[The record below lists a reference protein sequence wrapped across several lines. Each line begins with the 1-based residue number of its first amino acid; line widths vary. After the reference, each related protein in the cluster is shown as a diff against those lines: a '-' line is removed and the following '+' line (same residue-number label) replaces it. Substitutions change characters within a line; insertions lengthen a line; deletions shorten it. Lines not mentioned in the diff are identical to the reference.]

1 MSGQSLVSG
10 RVQAQAATAEAYQ
23 PISIDPATG
32 GVLVTAIGG
41 GGGGGLVFGNHTPS
55 DNYANP
61 TDAINSIGL
70 NSAWDGANWDRMRIA
85 PLGDGITSPTC
96 LTTGAFEMVW
106 NEADGV
112 WLRAQAIDWTD
123 GALPP
128 TVAIPA
134 SNAYLSGLA
143 LDGATTNAGRIIA
156 LNDTQAL
163 SVPALLTEAVQF
175 GFNGATYDRIRAV
188 TPADDMAAVISQATA
203 SFNLAYDANGTNWDR
218 VQLVT
223 PADNLTAPGSVAT
236 NAFLSAFD
244 TIGGN
249 WDRVLMVT
257 PGDNVTPTNTLAVG
271 SFPHAYDGTNWDRV
285 QSRTPADA
293 QGVAQGLVTTSQ
305 LQLWNNPN
313 GNYDRARINPST
325 LNPSPAGMLV
335 AFDSVN
341 SPNTLFGNY
350 GSSFAVAIAAGNH
363 VLFGVDVSIESLT
376 TITTI
381 WFMLFNKA
389 STPVN
394 GDTPVYRRY
403 IPNYI
408 VLAGGFSVGQETF
421 GSGLGVL
428 FTLGLAYAWSTTP
441 NTLTVPT
448 GGQSIASA
456 VNLIYR

>member
-10 RVQAQAATAEAYQ
+10 RVQAQAATTETYQ

-70 NSAWDGANWDRMRIA
+70 NSAWDGTNWDRMRIA
-85 PLGDGITSPTC
+85 PLGDGITSPIC

-106 NEADGV
+106 NEAAGS
-112 WLRAQAIDWTD
+112 WLRAQAIVWAD
-123 GALPP
+123 GGATPIVALPS
-128 TVAIPA
+128 
-134 SNAYLSGLA
+134 SNAHMTGVS
-143 LDGATTNAGRIIA
+143 LDGATTSMARVIA
-156 LNDTQAL
+156 LDDTQSL
-163 SVPALLTEAVQF
+163 PVPALLTEAVQY

-188 TPADDMAAVISQATA
+188 TPADNMAAVISQAVA
-203 SFNLAYDANGTNWDR
+203 SFGMGFDGTDWDR
-218 VQLVT
+218 VRLIT

-257 PGDNVTPTNTLAVG
+257 PGDNVTPTNALAVG
-271 SFPHAYDGTNWDRV
+271 SFPMLYDGANWDRA
-285 QSRTPADA
+285 QARTPTDA
-293 QGVAQGLVTTSQ
+293 QGSVQGMVTTSQ
-305 LQLWNNPN
+305 VQLWNGAA
-313 GNYDRARINPST
+313 GNYDRARINSNS
-325 LNPSPAGMLV
+325 LNPSPSGMLV

-341 SPNTLFGNY
+341 SPNSLFGNY

-381 WFMLFNKA
+381 WFMLFNSA
-389 STPVN
+389 STPTN

-403 IPNYI
+403 IPNYV

-428 FTLGLAYAWSTTP
+428 FPLGLAYGWSTTP
-441 NTLTVPT
+441 NTLTIPS